1 VGRGFVPGSETQQGL
16 ECSHRLLPT
25 IMAKDEFI
33 KVSLDPIAAYAV
45 MGKHAGARFA
55 LEPRAFAE
63 LVVTAHA
70 MSVTVRRSNGA

>member
-1 VGRGFVPGSETQQGL
+1 
-16 ECSHRLLPT
+16 
-25 IMAKDEFI
+25 MAKDEFI